1 MPLVSE
7 EWLVASAQDTLPSPV
22 QRDYAGLPP
31 GEGRRDRFALP
42 ASGNCGTAG
51 GMRSIHDRTVRI
63 HERDS
68 HPSEAGYN
76 PGKGCAT
83 FQASRT
89 TAVSEIGG
97 TSVKPGREV

>member
-7 EWLVASAQDTLPSPV
+7 ERWVASAQDTLPSPV
-22 QRDYAGLPP
+22 QRDYDGLPP
-31 GEGRRDRFALP
+31 DEGRRDRFPVP
-42 ASGNCGTAG
+42 ASSNYGTAG
-51 GMRSIHDRTVRI
+51 GMRCIHDKAVRI

-89 TAVSEIGG
+89 TAASEIGG